1 MKKLWDRTNDLK
13 GEFQAM
19 TTPMMRQ
26 YRGIKAKAPDA
37 ILFYRLGDFYEM
49 FGEDAE
55 LAAPILQIALTG
67 RDSGEGTRI
76 AMCGVPYHALDNYLA
91 KLVNAGHKVAICEQ
105 VEDSKNAKGIV
116 KRGIIRIVSPGTL
129 TDSVSER
136 TNHYLASVYHDE
148 HWGLAFLDLSTG
160 EFTIFQTSELEV
172 LLAELSRINPA
183 ELLLPPELMKKTKL
197 WIGYYCSVRE
207 RKTFIDQQ
215 LRNRFLDQRDLFQ
228 EFPAATQAA
237 SALWVYLLET
247 MPGVDPTHIIEI
259 KTFRSEQWMFL
270 DQWTRRNLELTESLR
285 SVGKKGT
292 LLSVLDLTQTAFGGR
307 LLKHW
312 IAKPLLSQEEIDR
325 RLNAVEELTFDSFLR
340 KDLGK
345 LLAEVYDL
353 ERLMGKV
360 SYGTAN
366 PKDLLSLAQTLALLP
381 EIRTLLMSSSAETL
395 KIKVPQLEGLETFV
409 SKLQSAL
416 NLTPP
421 LSLRDGNIIKIGYS
435 QEVDD
440 LRSISTGGK
449 EWVAKLE
456 NAERGR
462 TGIRSL
468 KIGYNKVFGYYIEI
482 THANAHLI
490 PTDYLRKQ
498 TLSNAERFI
507 TPELKEYEQKIMGA
521 EEKLKDLECELFLAL
536 REEVRTHIEFILHVA
551 QVLAEIDVFVS
562 LAEVAVRNHYVR
574 PQLKHNGEIQI
585 LEGRHPVVEQMLEPG
600 LFVPN
605 DTQMSESHH
614 LALIT
619 GPNMA
624 GKSTYMRQVALIVL
638 MAHIGSFVPAK
649 KASIALVDRIFTRVG
664 AADDLAAGQSTFMV
678 EMQEV
683 SHILKY
689 ATGKS
694 LIILD
699 EIGRGTATYDGLS
712 IAWAVAEH
720 LVQRL
725 EFHPKTLFAT
735 HYHELTQLQDDFLG
749 LFNLH
754 VGVKEQ
760 GEDIVFLHKILPGKA
775 DRSYGIQVARLA
787 GLPQELLQRAK
798 ILLLEL
804 ESSEP
809 VHAVSDP
816 VNVVTQ
822 ISLFDVPQT
831 HPLLLEINQ
840 LPLEDMTARQAL
852 QYLFDLRERI
862 ACCEA

>member
-1 MKKLWDRTNDLK
+1 
-13 GEFQAM
+13 M
-19 TTPMMRQ
+19 TTPMMQQ
-26 YRGIKAKAPDA
+26 YQGIKAKASDA

-55 LAAPILQIALTG
+55 VAAPVLQIALTG
-67 RDSGEGTRI
+67 RDAGGGKRI
-76 AMCGVPYHALDNYLA
+76 AMCGVPYHALDNYLS

-105 VEDSKNAKGIV
+105 VEDAKNAKGIV
-116 KRGIIRIVSPGTL
+116 KRDIIRIVSPGTL
-129 TDSVSER
+129 IESVSER

-160 EFTIFQTSELEV
+160 EFTIFETPDIAV
-172 LLAELSRINPA
+172 LQAELSRINPA
-183 ELLLPPELMKKTKL
+183 ELLLPPELVKKPKS
-197 WIGYYCSVRE
+197 WIGYYCSMRD
-207 RKTFIDQQ
+207 RKTFCGQDLQ
-215 LRNRFLDQRDLFQ
+215 NRFGKLEVLQ
-228 EFPAATQAA
+228 EFPVAAQAA
-237 SALWVYLLET
+237 NSLWTYILET

-259 KTFRSEQWMFL
+259 KTFRSEHWMFL

-285 SVGKKGT
+285 DQGKKGT

-307 LLKHW
+307 LLKNW
-312 IAKPLLSQEEIDR
+312 IDKPLLMQDEIER
-325 RLNAVEELTFDSFLR
+325 RLNAVEELTSDSFLR
-340 KDLGK
+340 KDLSK
-345 LLAEVYDL
+345 LLSEVYDL

-366 PKDLLSLAQTLALLP
+366 AKDILSLAQTLALLP
-381 EIRTLLMSSSAETL
+381 EIRTLLSSSSAETL
-395 KIKVPQLEGLETFV
+395 RIMAPHLEGLDTFAN
-409 SKLQSAL
+409 KLQKAI
-416 NLTPP
+416 NPTPA
-421 LSLRDGNIIKIGYS
+421 LSLRDGNIIHTGYS
-435 QEVDD
+435 QEVDE

-456 NAERGR
+456 NAERER
-462 TGIRSL
+462 SGIRSL

-490 PTDYLRKQ
+490 PTDYQRKQ

-521 EEKLKDLECELFLAL
+521 EEKLKELEYELFLTL
-536 REEVRTHIEFILHVA
+536 REDVRTYSGVVLHIA

-562 LAEVAVRNHYVR
+562 LAEVAVRYHYIR
-574 PQLKHNGEIQI
+574 PQIQI
-585 LEGRHPVVEQMLEPG
+585 DGQILITEGRHPVVEQMLEPG
-600 LFVPN
+600 VFVPN
-605 DTQMSESHH
+605 DTSISDSHQ

-649 KASIALVDRIFTRVG
+649 KATITLVDRIFTRVG
-664 AADDLAAGQSTFMV
+664 ASDDLSAGQSTFMV

-683 SHILKY
+683 AHILKY

-699 EIGRGTATYDGLS
+699 EIGRGTATFDGLS
-712 IAWAVAEH
+712 IAWAVTEY
-720 LVQRL
+720 LVQHP
-725 EFHPKTLFAT
+725 EFNPKTLFAT
-735 HYHELTQLQDDFLG
+735 HYHELTQLQDEFPR

-754 VGVKEQ
+754 VGVKER
-760 GEDIVFLHKILPGKA
+760 GDDIVFLHKILPGRA

-809 VHAVSDP
+809 VHSAENPAKVVS
-816 VNVVTQ
+816 Q
-822 ISLFDVPQT
+822 LALFDVPHT
-831 HPLLLEINQ
+831 HPILQEITQ
-840 LPLEDMTARQAL
+840 LVLEDMTARQAL
-852 QYLFDLRERI
+852 QYLFDLQERI
-862 ACCEA
+862 QAIESI

>member
-1 MKKLWDRTNDLK
+1 
-13 GEFQAM
+13 M

-26 YRGIKAKAPDA
+26 YQGIKAKAPDA

-67 RDSGEGTRI
+67 RDAGEGKKI

-91 KLVNAGHKVAICEQ
+91 KLVKAGHKVAICEQ
-105 VEDSKNAKGIV
+105 VEDAKNAKGIV

-129 TDSVSER
+129 TESVSER
-136 TNHYLASVYHDE
+136 SNHYLASVYHDE

-160 EFTIFQTSELEV
+160 EFSIFQTSDFEV

-183 ELLLPPELMKKTKL
+183 ELLLPPELMKRPKP
-197 WIGYYCSVRE
+197 WVGYYCSVRE
-207 RKTFIDQQ
+207 RKTFGGQELQ
-215 LRNRFLDQRDLFQ
+215 NRFSGQQDLFL
-228 EFPAATQAA
+228 EFPVATQAA
-237 SALWVYLLET
+237 TALWTYLLET

-270 DQWTRRNLELTESLR
+270 DQWTRHNLELTESLR
-285 SVGKKGT
+285 SVGKRGT

-312 IAKPLLSQEEIDR
+312 IDKPLLSQDEIER
-325 RLNAVEELTFDSFLR
+325 RLNAIEELTSDSFLR
-340 KDLGK
+340 KDLFK
-345 LLAEVYDL
+345 LLSEVYDL

-366 PKDLLSLAQTLALLP
+366 AKDLLSLAQTLALLP
-381 EIRTLLMSSSAETL
+381 EIRTLITASSAETL
-395 KIKVPQLEGLETFV
+395 KIHAPHLEGLDSFV

-416 NLTPP
+416 NPTPP
-421 LSLRDGNIIKIGYS
+421 LSLRDGNIIKTGYS
-435 QEVDD
+435 QEVDE
-440 LRSISTGGK
+440 LRYIASGGK
-449 EWVAKLE
+449 EWVAQLE
-456 NAERGR
+456 NAERER

-468 KIGYNKVFGYYIEI
+468 KIGYNKVFGYFIEI

-490 PTDYLRKQ
+490 PTDYQRKQ

-507 TPELKEYEQKIMGA
+507 TPELKEYEQKIIGA
-521 EEKLKDLECELFLAL
+521 EEKLKDLEYELLLAL
-536 REEVRTHIEFILHVA
+536 REDVRTHTKAILQVA
-551 QVLAEIDVFVS
+551 QVLAEVDVFVS

-574 PQLKHNGEIQI
+574 PQIKHNGEIVI
-585 LEGRHPVVEQMLEPG
+585 IEGRHPVVEQMLEPG
-600 LFVPN
+600 VFVPN

-649 KASIALVDRIFTRVG
+649 KASIAQVDRIFTRVG
-664 AADDLAAGQSTFMV
+664 ASDDLAAGQSTFMV

-683 SHILKY
+683 AHILRY
-689 ATGKS
+689 ATSKS

-699 EIGRGTATYDGLS
+699 EIGRGTATFDGLS

-720 LVQRL
+720 LIQSQG
-725 EFHPKTLFAT
+725 FNPKTLFAT
-735 HYHELTQLQDDFLG
+735 HYHELTQLQDEFPR

-754 VGVKEQ
+754 VGVKER

-787 GLPQELLQRAK
+787 GLPPELLQRAK
-798 ILLLEL
+798 TLLIEL

-809 VHAVSDP
+809 VHAVADP
-816 VNVVTQ
+816 STVVTQ
-822 ISLFDVPQT
+822 FSLFDVPQT
-831 HPLLLEINQ
+831 HPLLQEINQ

-862 ACCEA
+862 QSTETM

>member
-1 MKKLWDRTNDLK
+1 MS
-13 GEFQAM
+13 
-19 TTPMMRQ
+19 TPMMLQ

-67 RDSGEGTRI
+67 RDAGEGNRI
-76 AMCGVPYHALDNYLA
+76 AMCGVPYHALDNYLS
-91 KLVNAGHKVAICEQ
+91 KLVKAGHKVAICEQ
-105 VEDSKNAKGIV
+105 VEDAKNAKGIV
-116 KRGIIRIVSPGTL
+116 KRDIIRIVSPGTL
-129 TDSVSER
+129 TESISER
-136 TNHYLASVYHDE
+136 NNHYLASVYHDE

-160 EFTIFQTSELEV
+160 EFTIFQTPEIEV

-183 ELLLPPELMKKTKL
+183 ELLLPPELVKKPKP
-197 WIGYYCSVRE
+197 WMSYYCSMRE
-207 RKTFIDQQ
+207 QKTFCGQELQD
-215 LRNRFLDQRDLFQ
+215 RFLGQLDLFK
-228 EFPAATQAA
+228 EFPVATQAA
-237 SALWVYLLET
+237 TALWIYLLET
-247 MPGVDPTHIIEI
+247 MPGVVPTHIIEI
-259 KTFRSEQWMFL
+259 KTFRSEHWMFL

-285 SVGKKGT
+285 SQGRKGT
-292 LLSVLDLTQTAFGGR
+292 LLSVLDVTQTAFGGR

-312 IAKPLLSQEEIDR
+312 IDKPLLSQNEIER
-325 RLNAVEELTFDSFLR
+325 RQNAVEELTSDSFLR
-340 KDLGK
+340 QDLFK
-345 LLAEVYDL
+345 LLSEVYDL

-366 PKDLLSLAQTLALLP
+366 AKDLLSLTQTLALLP
-381 EIRTLLMSSSAETL
+381 EIRTFLMSSSAETL
-395 KIKVPQLEGLETFV
+395 KIKAPYLEGLDPFV
-409 SKLQSAL
+409 AKLQSAL
-416 NLTPP
+416 HPTPP
-421 LSLRDGNIIKIGYS
+421 ISLRDGNIIKAGYS
-435 QEVDD
+435 HEVDE

-456 NAERGR
+456 NAERER
-462 TGIRSL
+462 SGIRSL

-490 PTDYLRKQ
+490 PDNYQRKQ

-507 TPELKEYEQKIMGA
+507 TPELKDYEQKIMGA
-521 EEKLKDLECELFLAL
+521 EEKLKDLEYELFLAL
-536 REEVRTHIEFILHVA
+536 REEVRSYTKVILQVA

-574 PQLKHNGEIQI
+574 PQITQSGEILI

-600 LFVPN
+600 VFVPN
-605 DTQMSESHH
+605 DTHMSESHH

-649 KASIALVDRIFTRVG
+649 QATITQIDRIFTRVG
-664 AADDLAAGQSTFMV
+664 ASDDLAAGQSTFMV

-683 SHILKY
+683 AHILKY
-689 ATGKS
+689 ATKKS

-699 EIGRGTATYDGLS
+699 EIGRGTATFDGLS

-720 LVQRL
+720 LVKHL
-725 EFHPKTLFAT
+725 EFNPKTLFAT
-735 HYHELTQLQDDFLG
+735 HYHELTQLQDDFPG

-754 VGVKEQ
+754 VGVKER
-760 GEDIVFLHKILPGKA
+760 GEEIVFLHKILLGKA

-798 ILLLEL
+798 ALLLEL
-804 ESSEP
+804 EASEP
-809 VHAVSDP
+809 VHTVVDTAKA
-816 VNVVTQ
+816 VTQ
-822 ISLFDVPQT
+822 ISLFDVPQI
-831 HPLLLEINQ
+831 HPLLHEITQ
-840 LPLEDMTARQAL
+840 LSLEDMTARQAL
-852 QYLFDLRERI
+852 QYLFDLRERLQS
-862 ACCEA
+862 EV